1 MTAILELIDFQGG
14 KRTPYIPQNEAS
26 ECGLA
31 CLAMVA
37 SYHGYKTDLLA
48 LRQRYGTSLKGATL
62 KGLMEIAERL
72 GFSSRPL
79 RGDIDDLTHLSLP
92 SILHWNLNHFV
103 VLTKISKGLAGTR
116 YHVHDPARGAQ
127 VLTRDEVSRHF
138 TGVALDL
145 LKSES
150 FRPKIEQ
157 SKLRIT
163 QLWSSMTGFWQ
174 TIRQVVLL
182 SVILQL
188 AALATPFFLQI
199 SIDTVFPSFDRDLLL
214 MLALGFGGL
223 AIINFLAGWLRSLVL
238 VTLNNALSYQVTVNL
253 FRHLMRLPLPWF
265 EKRHV
270 GDIVSRFG
278 STLPITQ
285 LLSQGMIA
293 AFIDGVMALL
303 TLTLM
308 FVYSPILGAVA
319 LVALLLY
326 ASLRVA
332 FLQALRFR
340 NIDAITT
347 AATENTLFIESVRG
361 ISAIKAFGQESN
373 RQRIWQ
379 KAKADAINAQIK
391 LGRLTA
397 GFDAG
402 AQMMLAIERV
412 LFIYLAISLALD
424 AQLSVGMIFA
434 FQAYKQQFLD
444 AGVRLVEQAMNFSI
458 VKVHLGRISDI
469 ALSRQKNEGVQST
482 ASAPEFGTGL
492 ELQNIRFR
500 YSPAD
505 PEILKGVNLSIKPGD
520 IIGMAGPSGGGK
532 TTLIKIIKGL
542 IDPVGGQVL
551 LNGRPLNR
559 YDQSKLGE
567 LIGYVAQDD
576 SLYAGT
582 ISENISFFDPYA
594 ELDDVVATAKL
605 ARVHDDIMAM
615 PMQYESLV
623 GDMGST
629 LSGGQKQRVCI
640 ARAIYRKPA
649 LLILDEGTANIDP
662 MMEHALMKSLT
673 ELNIAIL
680 ICSHQPSAISHATRL
695 TALLGGQLLEKSGQ
709 LAINEEGKKNG

>member
-1 MTAILELIDFQGG
+1 L
-14 KRTPYIPQNEAS
+14 
-26 ECGLA
+26 
-31 CLAMVA
+31 
-37 SYHGYKTDLLA
+37 
-48 LRQRYGTSLKGATL
+48 
-62 KGLMEIAERL
+62 
-72 GFSSRPL
+72 
-79 RGDIDDLTHLSLP
+79 
-92 SILHWNLNHFV
+92 
-103 VLTKISKGLAGTR
+103 
-116 YHVHDPARGAQ
+116 
-127 VLTRDEVSRHF
+127 
-138 TGVALDL
+138 
-145 LKSES
+145 
-150 FRPKIEQ
+150 
-157 SKLRIT
+157 
-163 QLWSSMTGFWQ
+163 TGFWQ

-182 SVILQL
+182 SIILQL

-223 AIINFLAGWLRSLVL
+223 AIINFMASWLRSLVL

-308 FVYSPILGAVA
+308 FVYSPVLGTVA

-326 ASLRVA
+326 ASLRAA

-361 ISAIKAFGQESN
+361 ISAIKSFGQEGN

-397 GFDAG
+397 GFDAA
-402 AQMMLAIERV
+402 AQLTLALESV

-424 AQLSVGMIFA
+424 AKLSVGMLFA

-444 AGVRLVEQAMNFSI
+444 AGVRLIEQAINFSI
-458 VKVHLGRISDI
+458 VKVHLTRISDI
-469 ALSRQKNEGVQST
+469 ALAKQKNEGLLSN
-482 ASAPEFGTGL
+482 ASIPEFGAGL
-492 ELQNIRFR
+492 ELRNVRFR
-500 YSPAD
+500 YSHAD
-505 PEILKGVNLSIKPGD
+505 PEILKGINLSIRPGE

-532 TTLIKIIKGL
+532 TTLIKIMKGL
-542 IDPVGGQVL
+542 ADPTSGQVF
-551 LNGRPLNR
+551 LNGRSLNS
-559 YDQSKLGE
+559 YDPQKLSE

-576 SLYAGT
+576 ALYAGT
-582 ISENISFFDPYA
+582 IAENISFFDSYA
-594 ELDDVVATAKL
+594 DLEDIYAAAKL
-605 ARVHDDIMAM
+605 ARIHDDIMAM

-662 MMEHALMKSLT
+662 MMEHALMTSLV

-680 ICSHQPSAISHATRL
+680 ICSHQPSAIAFASRL
-695 TALLGGQLLEKSGQ
+695 MVLVDGQLLENPGHP
-709 LAINEEGKKNG
+709 ANREGNEHG

>member
-1 MTAILELIDFQGG
+1 M
-14 KRTPYIPQNEAS
+14 AS
-26 ECGLA
+26 
-31 CLAMVA
+31 
-37 SYHGYKTDLLA
+37 
-48 LRQRYGTSLKGATL
+48 
-62 KGLMEIAERL
+62 
-72 GFSSRPL
+72 
-79 RGDIDDLTHLSLP
+79 
-92 SILHWNLNHFV
+92 
-103 VLTKISKGLAGTR
+103 
-116 YHVHDPARGAQ
+116 
-127 VLTRDEVSRHF
+127 
-138 TGVALDL
+138 
-145 LKSES
+145 
-150 FRPKIEQ
+150 
-157 SKLRIT
+157 
-163 QLWSSMTGFWQ
+163 
-174 TIRQVVLL
+174 
-182 SVILQL
+182 
-188 AALATPFFLQI
+188 
-199 SIDTVFPSFDRDLLL
+199 
-214 MLALGFGGL
+214 
-223 AIINFLAGWLRSLVL
+223 WLRSLVL
-238 VTLNNALSYQVTVNL
+238 VTLNNGLSYQVTVNL

-308 FVYSPILGAVA
+308 FVYSPLLGTVA

-326 ASLRVA
+326 ASLRAA

-361 ISAIKAFGQESN
+361 ISAIKSFGQEGN

-397 GFDAG
+397 GFDAA
-402 AQMMLAIERV
+402 AQLTLAIERV

-424 AQLSVGMIFA
+424 ARLSIGMLFA
-434 FQAYKQQFLD
+434 FQSYKQQFLD
-444 AGVRLVEQAMNFSI
+444 AGVRLIEQAMNFSI
-458 VKVHLGRISDI
+458 VKVHLNRISDI
-469 ALSRQKNEGVQST
+469 ALSRQKNEGVLSPAST
-482 ASAPEFGTGL
+482 PEFGSGL
-492 ELQNIRFR
+492 DLRNVRFR
-500 YSPAD
+500 YSHAD
-505 PEILKGVNLSIKPGD
+505 PEILKGINLSIKPGE

-532 TTLIKIIKGL
+532 TTLIKIMKGL
-542 IDPVGGQVL
+542 ADPTSGQVF
-551 LNGRPLNR
+551 LNGRSLNS
-559 YDQSKLGE
+559 YDPQKLSE

-576 SLYAGT
+576 ALYAGT
-582 ISENISFFDPYA
+582 IAENISFFDSYA
-594 ELDDVVATAKL
+594 DLEDIYAAAKL
-605 ARVHDDIMAM
+605 ARIHDDIMAM

-662 MMEHALMKSLT
+662 MMEHALMTSLV

-680 ICSHQPSAISHATRL
+680 VCSHQPSAIAHASRL
-695 TALLGGQLLEKSGQ
+695 MVLVDGQLLEHTGQ
-709 LAINEEGKKNG
+709 PANREGNEHG